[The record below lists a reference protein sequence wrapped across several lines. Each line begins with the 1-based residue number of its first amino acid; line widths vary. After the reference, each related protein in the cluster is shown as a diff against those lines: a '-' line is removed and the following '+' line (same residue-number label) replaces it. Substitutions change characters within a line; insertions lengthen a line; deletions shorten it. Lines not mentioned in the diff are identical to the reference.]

1 MLSREIANAK
11 DIQRRRSELLNLEQV
26 SNCDVAE
33 YLEEK
38 EKAWTQ
44 DSIQGCVD
52 VAREKNAFEGDL
64 FI

>member
-1 MLSREIANAK
+1 M
-11 DIQRRRSELLNLEQV
+11 LNLEQV

-33 YLEEK
+33 YLEEQEK
-38 EKAWTQ
+38 EWTE

-52 VAREKNAFEGDL
+52 IVRENKAFEGDL